1 MLADYRSNIP
11 QARDA
16 EVLDLLA
23 VLATR
28 ISASISQEAGGFS
41 NKRKRC
47 GEKARYRSGFF
58 GRFQVDIFFR
68 GKDTR
73 NEIYTRTHTHIYI
86 FFFPEFKPRKSGSF
100 QRQT

>member
-28 ISASISQEAGGFS
+28 ISASISQEAGGE
-41 NKRKRC
+41 KRATC
-47 GEKARYRSGFF
+47 GSSQIPKVFLRDFELISFF
-58 GRFQVDIFFR
+58 G

-73 NEIYTRTHTHIYI
+73 NGIYTHIYI
-86 FFFPEFKPRKSGSF
+86 FRSSNLEKVGVFSDKPG
-100 QRQT
+100 

>member
-28 ISASISQEAGGFS
+28 ISASISQEAGGE
-41 NKRKRC
+41 KR
-47 GEKARYRSGFF
+47 
-58 GRFQVDIFFR
+58 
-68 GKDTR
+68 
-73 NEIYTRTHTHIYI
+73 
-86 FFFPEFKPRKSGSF
+86 
-100 QRQT
+100 